1 MCKFDDIK
9 QQFVKYV
16 LDKAN
21 LYSDVFS
28 TPYYED
34 SRVYVE
40 SFEAQYIIKI
50 WTITKEDIIYYTL
63 YKSVNDHGEELD
75 GGLYF
80 INGDG

>member
-40 SFEAQYIIKI
+40 TFEAQYIMTTVKNQ
-50 WTITKEDIIYYTL
+50 TVDYTL
-63 YKSVNDHGEELD
+63 STATVKPPLF
-75 GGLYF
+75 F
-80 INGDG
+80 IISTISITYQ